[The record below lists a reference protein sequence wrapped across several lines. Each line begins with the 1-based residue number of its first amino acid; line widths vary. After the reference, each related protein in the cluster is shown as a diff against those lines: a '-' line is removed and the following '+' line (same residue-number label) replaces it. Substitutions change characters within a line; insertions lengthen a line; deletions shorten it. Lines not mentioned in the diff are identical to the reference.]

1 MSTVLIP
8 YRGDLVTARLSYRKE
23 KKRVA
28 RKFKRKLLE
37 VWDLQKVALWSSG
50 HYINTKIT
58 RLLGIEKDFLK
69 GQDTSGIEQ
78 FGVKLTATA
87 DINKI
92 LSLSEEQKEFLIN
105 KAYGIFNKYGRK
117 ISISYDSPQVYH
129 YDIYHEDIVDG
140 KVVYVESQDFEDND
154 AGLAQK
160 LYSLMVAYMIENDSP
175 DTVDDWNSVNPDSV
189 DFWNGKAQSK
199 LKFYTYEID
208 KQDISRLIKD
218 RIFTIREYNTLGVKN
233 LKATAKTIDL
243 SLFDELLDE
252 DIDPLKIKELD
263 GEEFLIYIQTHL
275 TTWHKEKPKKWYQK
289 GFFGF
294 IMIVVVVVV
303 AVVLQQYWL
312 IGVALG
318 TALVVAGLIL
328 SVTGALIG
336 NEVMMMGG
344 QVVSLI
350 GGGIN
355 IANEYIVQQAAM
367 ETAKTN
373 MINAG
378 MDKVAVNQIINS
390 ATDDIL
396 LDTMLGAGKF
406 ALKAYSTFGG
416 NLIGKE
422 IEEQQNQNQTP
433 SEKVNELYVCE
444 DMEWDY
450 VNQFMP
456 EFIIASAM
464 KIM

>member
-1 MSTVLIP
+1 M
-8 YRGDLVTARLSYRKE
+8 
-23 KKRVA
+23 
-28 RKFKRKLLE
+28 
-37 VWDLQKVALWSSG
+37 
-50 HYINTKIT
+50 
-58 RLLGIEKDFLK
+58 
-69 GQDTSGIEQ
+69 
-78 FGVKLTATA
+78 
-87 DINKI
+87 
-92 LSLSEEQKEFLIN
+92 
-105 KAYGIFNKYGRK
+105 
-117 ISISYDSPQVYH
+117 
-129 YDIYHEDIVDG
+129 
-140 KVVYVESQDFEDND
+140 
-154 AGLAQK
+154 
-160 LYSLMVAYMIENDSP
+160 
-175 DTVDDWNSVNPDSV
+175 
-189 DFWNGKAQSK
+189 
-199 LKFYTYEID
+199 
-208 KQDISRLIKD
+208 
-218 RIFTIREYNTLGVKN
+218 GVKN

-294 IMIVVVVVV
+294 IMVVVVVVV
-303 AVVLQQYWL
+303 AVVLQQYELLWV
-312 IGVALG
+312 GATLG
-318 TALVVAGLIL
+318 SALVVAGLVL

-350 GGGIN
+350 GGGMN
-355 IANEYIVQQAAM
+355 IANEYIAQQTAM

-396 LDTMLGAGKF
+396 LDTMLGVGKF
-406 ALKAYSTFGG
+406 GLKTYSTLAG

-433 SEKVNELYVCE
+433 SEKVNELYVSE

-456 EFIIASAM
+456 EYIIASSM